1 MHPNILFCS
10 PEQSSETKDIM
21 SLNSARVAI
30 VNPNPDD
37 GLEEFEALF
46 NERSQWNFII
56 MKKVYC

>member
-1 MHPNILFCS
+1 MHSKYFLCS

-37 GLEEFEALF
+37 GLEEFEFSLLSGA
-46 NERSQWNFII
+46 
-56 MKKVYC
+56 